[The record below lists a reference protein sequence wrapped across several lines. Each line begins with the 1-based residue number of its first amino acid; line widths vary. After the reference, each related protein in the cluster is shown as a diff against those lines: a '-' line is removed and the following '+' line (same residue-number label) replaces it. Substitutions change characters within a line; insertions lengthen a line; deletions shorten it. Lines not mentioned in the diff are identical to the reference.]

1 MPIAD
6 SNPAPAGE
14 AIESCHSDV
23 IARTLLNP
31 SCHPGIIYQFE
42 LTLLVAHPR
51 MGFHKTTQSDERPHH
66 GRAVVLTFA
75 HARRR

>member
-23 IARTLLNP
+23 IALTLLSP
-31 SCHPGIIYQFE
+31 SCHPGIICQFE
-42 LTLLVAHPR
+42 LTLLAHPR